1 MAEFIEYKR
10 ERMIGDYEQMLRT
23 RLFSEEEI
31 KRISCKREQMEYSIA
46 KPVRRYEEYMDCI
59 KYEKNIIYLMQERM
73 KSRHVRTYPAM
84 LISSITKRI
93 RKLYRVCLAKF
104 PNNMQIWDAYIQ
116 FSKKFHYRTD
126 VSNIYE
132 QMMKFYPKQPDVWVR
147 AIIWEFEEHKNITKV
162 RKYCLQGICE
172 NGSYLPLF
180 SLYIKIE
187 LQVGEQAISQ
197 DGEDVELTINRV
209 KLIYDT
215 AKKNAPD
222 ISLYI
227 DILSIVQNF
236 EFVPSIE
243 EEIIRDMEK
252 LYARNELFWH
262 TLALRELMG
271 LHRKVNGEEDD
282 PSVYE
287 TSNEN
292 QAITRPRIKY
302 LAKRIENCIN
312 VYEKA
317 TSELKTEKIWR
328 HYLDEMVKLNDN
340 LSEEPNLK
348 RSALGKAFKDAH
360 DTGFLSE
367 MYYSVY
373 LILLSNSK
381 DNNEYILE
389 VLDKATS
396 LYKYSAKLW
405 IKKMEFYIQQED
417 EEELLEVFK
426 EARRCL
432 TSSKASEVWERLIE
446 FYQEER
452 QNLVRAE
459 ELMKEAIADCP
470 NVSDHFQNFYINWMF
485 KNKDIAYIREEYHKM
500 TKNSLPCYNLHRSM
514 ISYEMEQSPINTTEI
529 RKCFEYNVT
538 FFGQKIGQPWHDYI
552 DFECRQ
558 GDVKRA
564 EALVQR
570 AKRTL
575 NEEIAEMFSG
585 NYQLFISSSNE

>member
-1 MAEFIEYKR
+1 MAEFIEFKR
-10 ERMIGDYEQMLRT
+10 ERMIGDYEQMLRS

-31 KRISCKREQMEYSIA
+31 KRISSKREQLEYSIA

-59 KYEKNIIYLMQERM
+59 KYEKNLIYLMQERM
-73 KSRHVRTYPAM
+73 KSRHVSTYPAM
-84 LISSITKRI
+84 LIASITKRI
-93 RKLYRVCLAKF
+93 RKLYKVCLAKF

-126 VSNIYE
+126 VSNIFE
-132 QMMKFYPKQPDVWVR
+132 QMLKFYPKDPVVWIR
-147 AIIWEFEEHKNITKV
+147 AIIWEFEEHKNIAKV

-172 NGSYLPLF
+172 NGTHLPLF
-180 SLYIKIE
+180 YMYIQIE
-187 LQVGEQAISQ
+187 LQVGEQAIAQ
-197 DGEDVELTINRV
+197 GGEDVEFTINRV
-209 KLIYDT
+209 KLIYNT
-215 AKKNAPD
+215 AKKNALD

-227 DILSIVQNF
+227 DILEIVQKF
-236 EFVPSIE
+236 DFVPSIE
-243 EEIIRDMEK
+243 EEIIQDMEK
-252 LYARNELFWH
+252 LYPRNELFWH

-271 LHRKVNGEEDD
+271 LHRRVDGEVDD
-282 PSVYE
+282 PADYE

-292 QAITRPRIKY
+292 QAITRPRIKH

-317 TSELKTEKIWR
+317 TFELKTAKIWS

-373 LILLSNSK
+373 LNLLSNSK

-405 IKKMEFYIQQED
+405 IKKMDFYIQQED

-432 TSSKASEVWERLIE
+432 ISSNASEVWERLIK
-446 FYQEER
+446 FYQEEC

-459 ELMKEAIADCP
+459 ELMKEAIANCP
-470 NVSDHFQNFYINWMF
+470 NVADHFQNFYINWMF
-485 KNKDIAYIREEYHKM
+485 QYKDITFIRKEYHKM
-500 TKNSLPCYNLHRSM
+500 TKNSLPCYNLHKSM
-514 ISYEMEQSPINTTEI
+514 ISFEMKQSPINTTEI
-529 RKCFEYNVT
+529 RKCFEYSVT
-538 FFGQKIGQPWHDYI
+538 LFGEKVGQAWHDYI
-552 DFECRQ
+552 GFECSQ

-585 NYQLFISSSNE
+585 NYKLYFSSSNE